1 MYLLLILH
9 GIHYYNPAFWKW
21 FLPAAI
27 IFALERV
34 YRHVVVRRHKVLLKC
49 AGAYDDVSRVAIVEM
64 EKPKGFRYEPGQHVM
79 LNLPWIGKIYVYI
92 HTYIHTYTHIHTHI
106 HTYIKQ
112 YIQQYIHTYRAF
124 YTVLIWYRLTNY
136 LY

>member
-1 MYLLLILH
+1 M
-9 GIHYYNPAFWKW
+9 
-21 FLPAAI
+21 
-27 IFALERV
+27 
-34 YRHVVVRRHKVLLKC
+34 VVRRHKVLLKC

-92 HTYIHTYTHIHTHI
+92 HTYIHTYKKQYIQQYIHTYIHTHIHTYI

-112 YIQQYIHTYRAF
+112 YIQQYIHTHSILHSVNLVAKQQ
-124 YTVLIWYRLTNY
+124 TNTICI
-136 LY
+136 LSLKLAMHL